1 MTFRRAL
8 SLCTSLL
15 LASSAAMAQ
24 RPVIDI
30 SNPKVQAYPIALA
43 PPQGDPAAQE
53 ILSVVQADFE
63 RSGLFKVLDPRSFLA
78 SPQEGVDEK
87 SIDFSKWASVGAQGL
102 VKAVFQAQGDRIA
115 GEFHVFDVPR
125 SREVLKKTYALPRSQ
140 QRQIAHRFAD
150 DVVKL
155 FTQEP
160 GAFATRIAYVRETA
174 NGKQIV
180 VADSDGFGPQ
190 QLTGASINL
199 LPTWTPDGRGL
210 AFTTFREGNGA
221 HIYWVDATTKALRP
235 LVMIGDFATGAA
247 FSPDGSRLLFTSSHE
262 ENTDIYT
269 AKPDGSGA
277 KRLTD
282 SRGIDVSPSFSP
294 DGKQVAFVSDRAGS
308 PQIYL
313 MNADGSGLRRLTFQ
327 GNFNQEPAWS
337 PKGDLIAFTGRDE
350 KRSFDVYTVNAQSGK
365 IARLTQ
371 NEGTNEKPSWAPN
384 GQLVLF
390 SSTRTGKRQLWTASP
405 DGSNPQKLTDEPM
418 GAFDPAWGPFP
429 K

>member
-1 MTFRRAL
+1 
-8 SLCTSLL
+8 
-15 LASSAAMAQ
+15 
-24 RPVIDI
+24 
-30 SNPKVQAYPIALA
+30 
-43 PPQGDPAAQE
+43 
-53 ILSVVQADFE
+53 
-63 RSGLFKVLDPRSFLA
+63 
-78 SPQEGVDEK
+78 
-87 SIDFSKWASVGAQGL
+87 
-102 VKAVFQAQGDRIA
+102 
-115 GEFHVFDVPR
+115 
-125 SREVLKKTYALPRSQ
+125 
-140 QRQIAHRFAD
+140 
-150 DVVKL
+150 
-155 FTQEP
+155 
-160 GAFATRIAYVRETA
+160 
-174 NGKQIV
+174 
-180 VADSDGFGPQ
+180 
-190 QLTGASINL
+190 
-199 LPTWTPDGRGL
+199 
-210 AFTTFREGNGA
+210 
-221 HIYWVDATTKALRP
+221 ATTKALRP

-313 MNADGSGLRRLTFQ
+313 MNADGSGVRRLTFQ

-337 PKGDLIAFTGRDE
+337 PKGDVIAFTGRDE